1 MRALSDVEIDLAKTR
16 AAKYLAKSIF
26 SLCAALGLDAD
37 TVTSST
43 VSLPE
48 EDHYLYYA
56 HISLIAQL
64 SALEKIL

>member
-16 AAKYLAKSIF
+16 AARYLAKSIV
-26 SLCAALGLDAD
+26 SLCITLGLDAD

-48 EDHYLYYA
+48 EDNYLYYA

-64 SALEKIL
+64 SALEKIS